1 MSPPTLQRIKISRRM
16 ESVSQT
22 QKKYGSRAMVVAII
36 AGFILIL
43 AGLKPVG
50 KGLVLGS
57 IFSVIN
63 FVLIGQT
70 LPLRLSQT
78 KRKNFLLSLGSIG
91 FRYAL
96 LAVPLIV
103 AVKFEQFDLPAAI
116 FGIFMI
122 QLVILADYLLKLI
135 TSREGQA

>member
-1 MSPPTLQRIKISRRM
+1 M
-16 ESVSQT
+16 ETVSQT
-22 QKKYGSRAMVVAII
+22 QKKYGSRAMIIAII
-36 AGFILIL
+36 AAFIFIL

-50 KGLVLGS
+50 KGLVLGT

-78 KRKNFLLSLGSIG
+78 KRKTFFLSLGSIF

-96 LAVPLIV
+96 LAVPLIL
-103 AVKFEQFDLPAAI
+103 AIKFDQFDLPAAI

-122 QLVILADYLLKLI
+122 QLVILADYLLNLI
-135 TSREGQA
+135 TSREQV